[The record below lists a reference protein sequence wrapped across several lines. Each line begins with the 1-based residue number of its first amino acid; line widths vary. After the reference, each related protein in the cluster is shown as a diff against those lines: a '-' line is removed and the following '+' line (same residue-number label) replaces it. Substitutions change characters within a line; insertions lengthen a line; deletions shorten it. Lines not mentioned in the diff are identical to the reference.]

1 MGNNGQTQKH
11 TEQLD
16 ISIYV
21 LLFTLLDQAGWSCAE
36 FVEKTQLSRNT
47 YYMIKRKEKHIYTK
61 RIIVTLAIAF
71 CLPYSMSEVL
81 LFSAGYRLTSSKI
94 DRAYFDL
101 LNLCLGVEK
110 SNQVLEDEGI
120 EEKHWLG
127 SAPRQF

>member
-61 RIIVTLAIAF
+61 RIIVTL
-71 CLPYSMSEVL
+71 
-81 LFSAGYRLTSSKI
+81 
-94 DRAYFDL
+94 
-101 LNLCLGVEK
+101 
-110 SNQVLEDEGI
+110 
-120 EEKHWLG
+120 
-127 SAPRQF
+127 